1 MYLIISLA
9 EQDRRKA
16 TTAFFFPNVLD
27 LCWAEVKTGESGF
40 SNNQVAAMSKINCL
54 WLSFT
59 SRTFMERQ
67 KILR

>member
-1 MYLIISLA
+1 
-9 EQDRRKA
+9 
-16 TTAFFFPNVLD
+16 LD